1 VVRGRVAALFLV
13 AVGLAA
19 PSARA
24 GCHAEVEVMPEAPF
38 VGQAVEYR
46 VHILLPEDVDRVEW
60 SRSPAF
66 AHVRTERLP
75 GSPKSL
81 RVERHGERHRVSE
94 ERRMLFVERA
104 GEIPLVAPELLCR
117 REAGTSLTE
126 VPSVVLRARDLP
138 AAHPPA
144 DDAGVVGRVELQL
157 TVTPERLALGE
168 TLRVALRVRGA
179 GNVWDVR
186 NPFASVDWGGAE
198 VFERR
203 PEVAIDRGRALMTR
217 HHFVADVVP
226 RSQGRWQL
234 PELRVPYFDP
244 DAEAYQVATTAP
256 VTVMVGER
264 RAPVPPKPAAPVA
277 PRSASDAAAAPALLR
292 VLAIGLALALVGW
305 LAWRI
310 RGRRTVSA
318 GNALASLAEAG
329 ATADA
334 ERLTRILRSGLAD
347 ALPGVASATPQEIAA
362 LPDLPPA
369 VGEAAA
375 LLEALER
382 ARFDPSAP
390 APDAAAVRRALERL

>member
-1 VVRGRVAALFLV
+1 
-13 AVGLAA
+13 
-19 PSARA
+19 
-24 GCHAEVEVMPEAPF
+24 MPEAPF

-60 SRSPAF
+60 TRSPAF

-81 RVERHGERHRVSE
+81 RVERHGERHLVSE

-117 REAGTSLTE
+117 RKSGTSLTE

-138 AAHPPA
+138 AQQRPA

-157 TVTPERLALGE
+157 TVTPETLALGE

-186 NPFASVDWGGAE
+186 NPFATVDWGGAE

-203 PEVAIDRGRALMTR
+203 PEVVIDRGRALMTR

-226 RSQGRWQL
+226 RSQGRWQV
-234 PELRVPYFDP
+234 PVLRVPYFDP
-244 DAEAYQVATTAP
+244 DAEAYRVATTAP
-256 VTVMVGER
+256 VTVDVEAR
-264 RAPVPPKPAAPVA
+264 RLAPLAPPKRVAKTPAPGAEPTLGIV
-277 PRSASDAAAAPALLR
+277 R
-292 VLAIGLALALVGW
+292 VLALALALGAVGL
-305 LAWRI
+305 LAWR
-310 RGRRTVSA
+310 RRARAPRSVPA
-318 GNALASLAEAG
+318 ALAMLAKAG
-329 ATADA
+329 ASADP
-334 ERLTRILRSGLAD
+334 EQLTQILRSGLAD
-347 ALPGVASATPQEIAA
+347 ALPRAASATPQEIAA

-369 VGEAAA
+369 LGEAAA

-382 ARFDPSAP
+382 ARFDPTAP